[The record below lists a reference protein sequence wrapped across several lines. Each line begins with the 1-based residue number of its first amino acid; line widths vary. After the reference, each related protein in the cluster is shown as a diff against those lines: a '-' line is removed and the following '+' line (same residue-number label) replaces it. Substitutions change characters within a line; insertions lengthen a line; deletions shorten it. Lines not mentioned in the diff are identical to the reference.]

1 MLSIITIIKGLKVPQ
16 GTGSIFEQTTLKNL
30 HLQNKKSR
38 FVNPHLKANAF
49 LFLFCPCK
57 TFFGR
62 FLAFAKPNR
71 PKTGLSCSTWISNC
85 TCRTA
90 MIHRSRISLMLHKV
104 TLNYWGLAPKPPAST
119 HTQKQGRIA

>member
-30 HLQNKKSR
+30 HPHNKKSR

-49 LFLFCPCK
+49 LFLLCPCK
-57 TFFGR
+57 TFFGG

-71 PKTGLSCSTWISNC
+71 PKTGLSCSTWISNY
-85 TCRTA
+85 TR
-90 MIHRSRISLMLHKV
+90 RIASSIDLNNKLTPYSV
-104 TLNYWGLAPKPPAST
+104 TLSSWGLSPRPPAST
-119 HTQKQGRIA
+119 HTQKQE